1 MSPRASFSSME
12 NAYSLGFILRIS
24 KSFDYDDAW
33 SMLSSQILKAAVL
46 LAKALLEMQ
55 QESVK

>member
-1 MSPRASFSSME
+1 ME
-12 NAYSLGFILRIS
+12 NVYSLGFILRIS
-24 KSFDYDDAW
+24 KPFDYDDAW